1 MEHVMN
7 KFTASSILA
16 LLWPVCTALA
26 QLAPPNKLNVTW
38 SHVHVIVPDRD
49 KEAKSWL
56 TLGGQLGNNLTNDN
70 VPVAFPGVVI
80 LLGQGDTKGGSAGSV
95 LDHVAFRVPN
105 LQESVARWK
114 AANWGLKEQAGADRA
129 GQAFFTTIN
138 QVRVEILEDRAL
150 KIPIVFDHVHFV
162 IPEADL
168 SKIEDYYVKL
178 FGFEAVKGELYTY
191 SLPGGKLVFSK
202 APRAAAPTAGR
213 PLDHI
218 GFDVAGS
225 HDNLEAFSKRL
236 EANAVEFR
244 SPYRK
249 SPMGNARPLDPFGVM
264 TELTHGVAG
273 YADFRRIDPAVLPCE
288 NRSAKCW

>member
-1 MEHVMN
+1 MDKLIGVV
-7 KFTASSILA
+7 ILA
-16 LLWPVCTALA
+16 ILGPAGEAWA
-26 QLAPPNKLNVTW
+26 QLAPANELNVTW

-70 VPVAFPGVVI
+70 VPIAFPGVVV
-80 LLGQGDTKGGSAGSV
+80 LLGQGNTEGGSAGSV

-105 LQESVARWK
+105 IQESMARWK
-114 AANWGLKEQAGADRA
+114 AANWGLKELPGAGAP
-129 GQAFFTTIN
+129 GQAFLTTLA
-138 QVRVEILEDRAL
+138 QVKVEILEDASL
-150 KIPIVFDHVHFV
+150 KVPIVFDHVHFV
-162 IPEADL
+162 IPESGL
-168 SKIEDYYVKL
+168 SQIEGYYVKL
-178 FGFEAVKGELYTY
+178 FGFKPVRGEPYTY
-191 SLPGGKLVFSK
+191 GLPGGKLVFSK
-202 APRAAAPTAGR
+202 SAGPVAPTAGR

-218 GFDVAGS
+218 GFDISGS
-225 HDNLEAFSKRL
+225 HDNLEAFSKSL

-244 SPYRK
+244 SRYRK

-273 YADFRRIDPAVLPCE
+273 YADFKHIDPAVLACE